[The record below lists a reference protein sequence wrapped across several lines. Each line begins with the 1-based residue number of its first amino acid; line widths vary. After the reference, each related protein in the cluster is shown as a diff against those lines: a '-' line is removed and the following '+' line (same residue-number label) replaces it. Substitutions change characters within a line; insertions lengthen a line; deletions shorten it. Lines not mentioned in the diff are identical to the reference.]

1 MKDRDIEV
9 IKGLADNGM
18 NVSQTAKALFMS
30 KRTVWRS
37 IERIQKLTE
46 LNPRNFWDLVEL
58 LKMIGEIV

>member
-37 IERIQKLTE
+37 IVIIHKLTE
-46 LNPRNFWDLVEL
+46 LNPRKFWDLVVL